1 MPGLIKFVV
10 IMIIGM
16 SMIPMGA
23 IAQEMGDTE
32 PSMTES
38 DSSMVFKSRREN
50 NLRWTSASLE

>member
-23 IAQEMGDTE
+23 IAQEMGDTDS
-32 PSMTES
+32 SMRES